1 MLGFNHEAT
10 DLNSTVWRWYLRILR
25 ETDKN
30 CGEAVQRL
38 IVYSTNPLSVY
49 TTAPPSYSMNTAAL
63 RQMDAKTSEVFW
75 MTDQLARTSHQAV
88 WGDSCSPSHET
99 PILLRNPNVH
109 PPPPMQWT

>member
-63 RQMDAKTSEVFW
+63 RQMDAKTSEVF
-75 MTDQLARTSHQAV
+75 
-88 WGDSCSPSHET
+88 
-99 PILLRNPNVH
+99 
-109 PPPPMQWT
+109 